1 MSGPLAGLRVIELC
15 DQLGQL
21 AGKLLADMGA
31 DVIKVEPPGG
41 STARAVG
48 PFVDDIPG
56 PNRSLNFWYH
66 NTNKRSVVLDL
77 EAATGA
83 AAWKALV
90 TTADIVI
97 EDRPPGALDRLG
109 LGHHSLL
116 STGGARG
123 GAAAGTPPSS
133 LLPPPSAPI
142 WCSITPF
149 GQDGPW
155 ADYQATDLTALAL
168 GGPMMMNGYDP
179 SDAEGAPPIRGH
191 GDHAYNTA
199 CHYAVQ
205 GILAALLH
213 RDRTGRGQHV
223 DASMHEALSSTTEVG
238 LPYWFT
244 KRVNVIRQ
252 TGRHAAPARSEP
264 WLYLANDDRHA
275 LIFGIGRDNA
285 SWKKIKE
292 WFQSEGFGL
301 QFDEPRFG
309 EPAARQPA
317 RGTPEA
323 AEILAEVGRFIA
335 AHTADEVYR
344 GGQERRQSW
353 GVVRAPDEALGD
365 PHWEDRGFWVEVTGE
380 GRDEPARMPGAPY
393 QFSETPWELR
403 RPAPRLGEH
412 TGEVLSELGLPV

>member
-1 MSGPLAGLRVIELC
+1 MSGPLAGLRVVELC
-15 DQLGQL
+15 DELGQL

-31 DVIKVEPPGG
+31 DVAKVEPPQG
-41 STARAVG
+41 SAARRVG
-48 PFVDDIPG
+48 PFVDDVPG
-56 PNRSLNFWYH
+56 ENRSLNFWYH
-66 NTNKRSVVLDL
+66 NTNKRSATLDFET
-77 EAATGA
+77 EAGRT
-83 AAWKALV
+83 AWKALV
-90 TTADIVI
+90 LSADIVI

-109 LGHHSLL
+109 LGHRTLL
-116 STGGARG
+116 GGG
-123 GAAAGTPPSS
+123 EDG
-133 LLPPPSAPI
+133 PPPSLI

-149 GQDGPW
+149 GQEGPW
-155 ADYQATDLTALAL
+155 AGYQATDLTALAL

-191 GDHAYNTA
+191 GDQGYNTA

-213 RDRTGRGQHV
+213 RDLTGRGQHV

-252 TGRHAAPARSEP
+252 TGRHAAAARSEP
-264 WLYLANDDRHA
+264 WLYLANDERYA

-285 SWKKIKE
+285 SWKRIKE

-301 QFDEPRFG
+301 QFDEPRFD
-309 EPAARQPA
+309 EPAARQLA

-353 GVVRAPDEALGD
+353 GVVRAPDEALD
-365 PHWEDRGFWVEVTGE
+365 DLHWEDRGFWVDVTGE
-380 GRDEPARMPGAPY
+380 GCDEPVRMPGAPY

-403 RPAPRLGEH
+403 RPAPKLGEH
-412 TGEVLSELGLPV
+412 TSEVLSELALPI